1 MVEHEGGNLVSP
13 ERVVLLERRGGV
25 GLVTM
30 NRPAKLN
37 ALSSQL
43 VEELEEALRDLDGDE
58 ATGVIVITGA
68 GERAFSAGGDMA
80 EQLAA
85 LDGAPPRPRRSA
97 SAVVR
102 ACRKPTL
109 AAIRGY
115 CYGGGA
121 LLAINCD
128 LRLAGD
134 DARFKFHGA
143 SYGQAP
149 GGAVLP
155 RLVGAAKA
163 KELLF
168 TGDEVGAA
176 EALRIGLVNQVV
188 PPGEVVAAALDMGAR
203 IAANSAPAVAVLK
216 ETIDLALPVEQ
227 ALAHEEAAG
236 AGLRRSAESAARFR
250 RAAERVLGPRQ

>member
-1 MVEHEGGNLVSP
+1 VSP
-13 ERVVLLERRGGV
+13 ERVVLLERRDGV
-25 GLVTM
+25 GLVTL

-43 VEELEEALRDLDGDE
+43 VEELAQALQDLDEDE
-58 ATGVIVITGA
+58 ATGAIVITGA

-80 EQLAA
+80 EQLAT
-85 LDGAPPRPRRSA
+85 LDGAPPPPRPRRSA

-121 LLAINCD
+121 LLVINCD

-188 PPGEVVAAALDMGAR
+188 PPGEVVDAALSMGAR

-216 ETIDLALPVEQ
+216 QTIDLALPVEQ

-236 AGLRRSAESAARFR
+236 GELRRSAESAARFR
-250 RAAERVLGPRQ
+250 RAAERVLGPRR